1 MRKFHTMAIYVTLVT
16 THVKIAL
23 ALVQMLVQVV
33 EIIPF
38 YKITHVLIYVMSSLK
53 EKSMDSQMIIMIT

>member
-1 MRKFHTMAIYVTLVT
+1 MAMTIHVTLVT

>member
-1 MRKFHTMAIYVTLVT
+1 MAMAIYVTLVT